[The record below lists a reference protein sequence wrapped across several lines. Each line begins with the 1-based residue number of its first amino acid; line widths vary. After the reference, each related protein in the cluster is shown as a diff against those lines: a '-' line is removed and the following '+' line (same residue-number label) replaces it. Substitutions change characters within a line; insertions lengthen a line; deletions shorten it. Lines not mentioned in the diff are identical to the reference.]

1 MSENKTK
8 QEQETMNE
16 QFHVAFTEVHNKD
29 TGEKSPIIAVG
40 TMKDKAWDKAN
51 EATSEAIEAVRD
63 YFFAQYKDE
72 DKIYGFQWKR
82 ADGKVVKLV
91 LTVDENDVTTNETP
105 ADEATVHEGTG
116 EIHDTIK

>member
-1 MSENKTK
+1 MSENKVK

-51 EATSEAIEAVRD
+51 EATNEAIEAVRD

-91 LTVDENDVTTNETP
+91 LTVDEPETP
-105 ADEATVHEGTG
+105 TNVEQPDEPST
-116 EIHDTIK
+116 